1 MEEIKSVVVGDGT
14 VGKTCLLIS
23 YTSDKYDE
31 SYIPTI
37 FDTYSCNIL
46 LDNKPVNL
54 GLWDT
59 AGQEDYD
66 RLRPLSYPHTD
77 VFLISFSLV
86 NRITFQSVRNKWV
99 PEIQHYCPGAT
110 WILVGTK
117 ADLRDD
123 SIKLGAGTVGGGY
136 DVITTEEGQKLADEL
151 GAWGYYECSA
161 RTGKGVKAV
170 FDNAIR
176 HAINTKKNNLKR
188 LKNKNSFFSGCSV
201 M

>member
-1 MEEIKSVVVGDGT
+1 
-14 VGKTCLLIS
+14 LIS
-23 YTSDKYDE
+23 YTSDKYDD

-46 LDNKPVNL
+46 LDNKPVSL

-77 VFLISFSLV
+77 VFLICFSLV
-86 NRITFQSVRNKWV
+86 NRITLNSVRNKWV
-99 PEIQHYCPGAT
+99 PEIQHYCPKAT

-117 ADLRDD
+117 ADLRNEDTENPS
-123 SIKLGAGTVGGGY
+123 SISTLEA
-136 DVITTEEGQKLADEL
+136 QQLADEL

-161 RTGKGVKAV
+161 RTGKGVKNV

-176 HAINTKKNNLKR
+176 HAMKAKILALREQQRRKGL
-188 LKNKNSFFSGCSV
+188 FSGCTV

>member
-23 YTSDKYDE
+23 YTSDKYDD

-37 FDTYSCNIL
+37 FDTYSCNIM
-46 LDNKPVNL
+46 LDNKPVSL

-77 VFLISFSLV
+77 VFLICFSLV
-86 NRITFQSVRNKWV
+86 NRITLSSVRNKWV
-99 PEIQHYCPGAT
+99 PEIQHYCPKAT

-117 ADLRDD
+117 ADLRDEQSD
-123 SIKLGAGTVGGGY
+123 SSSSISSLEA
-136 DVITTEEGQKLADEL
+136 QQLASEL
-151 GAWGYYECSA
+151 GAAGYFECSA
-161 RTGKGVKAV
+161 RTGKGVKHV

-176 HAINTKKNNLKR
+176 EATKAKQLALRAQRRKGS
-188 LKNKNSFFSGCSV
+188 LFSGCTV

>member
-1 MEEIKSVVVGDGT
+1 M
-14 VGKTCLLIS
+14 IS
-23 YTSDKYDE
+23 YTSDKYDD

-77 VFLISFSLV
+77 VFLICFSLV
-86 NRITFQSVRNKWV
+86 NRITMNSVRNKWV
-99 PEIQHYCPGAT
+99 PEIQHYCPKAT

-117 ADLRDD
+117 ADLRDSD
-123 SIKLGAGTVGGGY
+123 SSNSSSIST
-136 DVITTEEGQKLADEL
+136 IEGQKLADEL
-151 GAWGYYECSA
+151 GAAGYYECSA
-161 RTGKGVKAV
+161 RTGKGVKHV

-176 HAINTKKNNLKR
+176 QAMRTKHLSLR
-188 LKNKNSFFSGCSV
+188 EQRRKNSLFSGCNV

>member
-1 MEEIKSVVVGDGT
+1 MEDIKSVVVGDGT

-23 YTSDKYDE
+23 YTSDKYDD

-46 LDNKPVNL
+46 LDNKPINL

-77 VFLISFSLV
+77 VFLICFSLV
-86 NRITFQSVRNKWV
+86 NRITLSSVRNKWV
-99 PEIQHYCPGAT
+99 PEIQHYCPGST

-117 ADLRDD
+117 ADLRDANPENE
-123 SIKLGAGTVGGGY
+123 STIST
-136 DVITTEEGQKLADEL
+136 IEGQKLADEL
-151 GAWGYYECSA
+151 GASGYYECSA
-161 RTGKGVKAV
+161 RSGKGVKNV
-170 FDNAIR
+170 FDGSTRCAMETRRNAL
-176 HAINTKKNNLKR
+176 KKQRRKG
-188 LKNKNSFFSGCSV
+188 SFFDGCNV

>member
-1 MEEIKSVVVGDGT
+1 MEDIKSVVVGDGT

-23 YTSDKYDE
+23 YTSDKYDD

-37 FDTYSCNIL
+37 FDTYSCNVL
-46 LDNKPVNL
+46 LDNRPVSL

-66 RLRPLSYPHTD
+66 RLRPLSYPKTD
-77 VFLISFSLV
+77 VFIVCFSLN
-86 NRITFQSVRNKWV
+86 NRLAFENVRNKWY
-99 PEIQHYCPGAT
+99 PEIRHYCPDT
-110 WILVGTK
+110 PWIIVGTK
-117 ADLRDD
+117 SDLRNEWNDKD
-123 SIKLGAGTVGGGY
+123 LVSTF
-136 DVITTEEGQKLADEL
+136 EGQNLAGEL

-161 RTGKGVKAV
+161 RTGDGVKPV

-176 HAINTKKNNLKR
+176 YAIMGKNEILKQKR
-188 LKNKNSFFSGCSV
+188 RKTSFINSVCTV

>member
-1 MEEIKSVVVGDGT
+1 MEDIKSVVVGDGT

-23 YTSDKYDE
+23 YTSDKYDD

-46 LDNKPVNL
+46 LDNRPINL

-77 VFLISFSLV
+77 VFLICFSLV
-86 NRITFQSVRNKWV
+86 NRITLSSVRNKWV
-99 PEIQHYCPGAT
+99 PEIQHYCPGST

-117 ADLRDD
+117 ADLRDANPENE
-123 SIKLGAGTVGGGY
+123 STIST
-136 DVITTEEGQKLADEL
+136 IEGQKLADEL
-151 GAWGYYECSA
+151 GASGYYECSA
-161 RTGKGVKAV
+161 RSGKGVKNV
-170 FDNAIR
+170 FDGSTRCAMETRRNAL
-176 HAINTKKNNLKR
+176 KKQRRKG
-188 LKNKNSFFSGCSV
+188 SFFDGCNV

>member
-1 MEEIKSVVVGDGT
+1 MQ
-14 VGKTCLLIS
+14 
-23 YTSDKYDE
+23 
-31 SYIPTI
+31 
-37 FDTYSCNIL
+37 
-46 LDNKPVNL
+46 
-54 GLWDT
+54 LWDT

-77 VFLISFSLV
+77 IFILCFSLV
-86 NRITFQSVRNKWV
+86 NRITLSSIRNKWV

-117 ADLRDD
+117 ADLRDSD
-123 SIKLGAGTVGGGY
+123 HENNSSIST
-136 DVITTEEGQKLADEL
+136 IEGQKLADEL

-161 RTGKGVKAV
+161 RSGKGVKNV

-176 HAINTKKNNLKR
+176 HAMNSKR
-188 LKNKNSFFSGCSV
+188 LALKKQKRKGSFFDGCNV

>member
-23 YTSDKYDE
+23 YTSDKYDD

-46 LDNKPVNL
+46 LDNKPINL

-77 VFLISFSLV
+77 IFILCFSLV
-86 NRITFQSVRNKWV
+86 NRITLSSIRNKWV

-117 ADLRDD
+117 ADLRDSD
-123 SIKLGAGTVGGGY
+123 HENNSSIST
-136 DVITTEEGQKLADEL
+136 IEGQKLADEL

-161 RTGKGVKAV
+161 RSGKGVKNV

-176 HAINTKKNNLKR
+176 HAMNSKR
-188 LKNKNSFFSGCSV
+188 LALKKQKRKGSFFDGCNV

>member
-23 YTSDKYDE
+23 YTSDKYDD

-77 VFLISFSLV
+77 VFLICFSLV
-86 NRITFQSVRNKWV
+86 NRITLNSVRNKWV
-99 PEIQHYCPGAT
+99 PEIQHYCPKAT

-117 ADLRDD
+117 ADLRNEDTENPS
-123 SIKLGAGTVGGGY
+123 SISTLEA
-136 DVITTEEGQKLADEL
+136 QQLADEL

-161 RTGKGVKAV
+161 RTGKGVKNV

-176 HAINTKKNNLKR
+176 HAMKTKIIALREQQRRKGL
-188 LKNKNSFFSGCSV
+188 FAGCTV